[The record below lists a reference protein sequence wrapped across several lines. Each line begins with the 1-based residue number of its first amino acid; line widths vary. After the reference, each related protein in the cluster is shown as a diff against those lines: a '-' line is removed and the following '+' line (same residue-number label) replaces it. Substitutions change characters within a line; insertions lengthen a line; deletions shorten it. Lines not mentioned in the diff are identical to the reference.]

1 MHSLPPTATPVLWRH
16 TQNHLRAGEVWWNR
30 LSSGVLRTGIS
41 MITYTEGKQILLKVM
56 GLGAKTQWLCMELTG
71 KVSQYAETKFGRIV
85 NTRYSFTGVMFT
97 HRSCYYR
104 FNPAHWAVLKGLKGD
119 GQVS

>member
-1 MHSLPPTATPVLWRH
+1 M
-16 TQNHLRAGEVWWNR
+16 
-30 LSSGVLRTGIS
+30 SSGVLLTGIS
-41 MITYTEGKQILLKVM
+41 MITHTEGKQILLIAM
-56 GLGAKTQWLCMELTG
+56 GLEAKTQWLCMELTG
-71 KVSQYAETKFGRIV
+71 KVSQHAQTKFGSTV
-85 NTRYSFTGVMFT
+85 NTKYSFTGVMFT